1 MSAVSRDAIFADI
14 RNALQALPA
23 EARTPY
29 PDYDGSVAVAEPR
42 LRGASL
48 WDCFAA
54 NLRAVNGR
62 PMRSAA
68 ELAEFLLAREFR
80 HGYCD
85 PALRPS
91 IGDRLAAA
99 GIEVEFHYDRA
110 RYDDYQFGITRAD
123 GAIAETGTA
132 ILTDTHT
139 ADRLAALTPW
149 VHVAVFHE
157 ADLCRTLGDAI
168 ARFGAERNIIFA
180 TGPSKTADIEGI
192 LIEGVH
198 GPGEQ
203 ICLCLV

>member
-1 MSAVSRDAIFADI
+1 MLCRE
-14 RNALQALPA
+14 PA
-23 EARTPY
+23 
-29 PDYDGSVAVAEPR
+29 
-42 LRGASL
+42 RGE
-48 WDCFAA
+48 W
-54 NLRAVNGR
+54 
-62 PMRSAA
+62 
-68 ELAEFLLAREFR
+68 LARCAQPPSWR
-80 HGYCD
+80 NSCS
-85 PALRPS
+85 PANSGAATAIRRCAHRASATGLPPPLRS
-91 IGDRLAAA
+91 RSNSTTT
-99 GIEVEFHYDRA
+99 A

-168 ARFGAERNIIFA
+168 ACFGAERNIIFA